1 MTTLKDK
8 AIKGVF
14 WGLIERFGNQGIQFI
29 IGLILARLLLPEDY
43 GLIGMILVFISF
55 AQVFIEGGFP
65 TALVRKM
72 DVSKEDYS
80 TVFWFNLIIAL
91 FSYIL
96 LYFSSPFI
104 AAFFNEP
111 KLVLL
116 TRIVGLN
123 IIVNSFGIIQKTILA
138 KSLNFKSQATINLSS
153 ILISGLVG
161 VYFAYNDYGV
171 WALVIQNLSRNLLM
185 SIGYWFNSTWR
196 PLIIFSKESFKA
208 LFSFGSKI
216 LISSLINAISE
227 NLYSIIIG
235 KLYNAKNLGY
245 YTRANQFQ
253 KLPVSSIYGAISAV
267 SFPVLS
273 ELQND
278 PHQLKEGYRSM
289 IRLVAFVLFP
299 IMTILGAI
307 AYPMIQIIL
316 TEKWLPSAPIL
327 QILCIIG
334 AFYPLH
340 AINLDILKVKGR
352 SDLFLKLEIIKQ
364 ILNIVM
370 IISCY
375 RWGVVGLV
383 WGSVVLNFVCF
394 YLNSFFSKTLINYSF
409 LNQLKDLF
417 PFVVLSGCTLTL
429 IFGIELIIQTPIHR
443 LILSPCIGII
453 TYLVIAQLFNIKE
466 FSKIKDIIQ
475 SLFLRKKTVSQ

>member
-273 ELQND
+273 E
-278 PHQLKEGYRSM
+278 
-289 IRLVAFVLFP
+289 
-299 IMTILGAI
+299 
-307 AYPMIQIIL
+307 
-316 TEKWLPSAPIL
+316 
-327 QILCIIG
+327 
-334 AFYPLH
+334 
-340 AINLDILKVKGR
+340 
-352 SDLFLKLEIIKQ
+352 
-364 ILNIVM
+364 
-370 IISCY
+370 
-375 RWGVVGLV
+375 
-383 WGSVVLNFVCF
+383 
-394 YLNSFFSKTLINYSF
+394 
-409 LNQLKDLF
+409 
-417 PFVVLSGCTLTL
+417 
-429 IFGIELIIQTPIHR
+429 
-443 LILSPCIGII
+443 
-453 TYLVIAQLFNIKE
+453 
-466 FSKIKDIIQ
+466 
-475 SLFLRKKTVSQ
+475 